1 MAVGILFFAATPGY
15 TDPMTYLFGNIL
27 LVSSG
32 DLQLVA
38 ALDVLVAGVGLVFY
52 HKFQAICFDQ
62 EFAELRGVQVKAYYL
77 LLLCL
82 TALTVVLLVGPAGI
96 VMVVALLTLPAAVAS
111 FFSRQLWQMMLWAT
125 VVCAALI
132 AVGMGVSY
140 RFELPTGP
148 AIHRL
153 GRRGLLGAVDPG
165 SRLRLRGQGGLPTSR
180 PPTACWGFAGSR

>member
-82 TALTVVLLVGPAGI
+82 TALTVVLLVPPGGHRDGRGPVDAAGGRGELLLPS
-96 VMVVALLTLPAAVAS
+96 ALADDALGHRGLCRVDRRWNG
-111 FFSRQLWQMMLWAT
+111 RQLPL
-125 VVCAALI
+125 
-132 AVGMGVSY
+132 
-140 RFELPTGP
+140 
-148 AIHRL
+148 
-153 GRRGLLGAVDPG
+153 
-165 SRLRLRGQGGLPTSR
+165 
-180 PPTACWGFAGSR
+180 